1 MIYLGIDMTPK
12 EKAEE
17 LVVKYMFLL
26 NVDSAISKTKQCAL
40 LVVNEILNNI
50 QFDEYLTEY
59 WQEVKQEI
67 EKL

>member
-26 NVDSAISKTKQCAL
+26 NVDSAINKTKQCAL